1 MRQAIESTGAS
12 YTSAVESQPEL
23 YDDREEDFM
32 GAMECLK
39 KEHGMEEE
47 GILYT
52 MMKLLPLQIELQIP
66 GLLRWMAKI
75 RANAVVYCP
84 LASRE
89 GSVAAKIMGL
99 PSIGLLTTAGPGS
112 MEKSLSEFLQM
123 MGTSWEEARAE
134 IRAFSPVW
142 ECLDRLKSKWNVDMM
157 LEESLNEFA
166 FMPAL
171 VQSEVTL
178 VTTCEELQDP
188 VSQRLAERY
197 RDMKANFVAVGPL
210 LDSAGACRA
219 AGHKLK
225 SEQHVECSHDAF
237 DPLQQLREA
246 RLQGKKVIYASM
258 GTVVTGDSPD
268 FGWHAQL
275 QNGQGE
281 RTGVTGKQLCQA
293 AWRGLFDLEED
304 LKEAVLLVSVGPQA
318 DALEGLEV
326 PKNAFCSPT
335 LPQVDI
341 LKEGVDV
348 FLTHGGQ
355 NSFTESMANGVPVV
369 VCPGF
374 GDQPVN
380 AKKAAELGVGLQ
392 VPRPE
397 AESGLGGYSREVK
410 EALRR
415 VLAEGSFREQSKR
428 CEASLQ
434 RAGGVERAV
443 EITKSVAKAPR
454 LQVIYFILF
463 LLL

>member
-1 MRQAIESTGAS
+1 MLVCFFPQ
-12 YTSAVESQPEL
+12 
-23 YDDREEDFM
+23 
-32 GAMECLK
+32 
-39 KEHGMEEE
+39 
-47 GILYT
+47 
-52 MMKLLPLQIELQIP
+52 
-66 GLLRWMAKI
+66 
-75 RANAVVYCP
+75 
-84 LASRE
+84 
-89 GSVAAKIMGL
+89 
-99 PSIGLLTTAGPGS
+99 
-112 MEKSLSEFLQM
+112 
-123 MGTSWEEARAE
+123 
-134 IRAFSPVW
+134 AFSPVW
-142 ECLDRLKSKWNVDMM
+142 ECLDRLKRKWNVDMM
-157 LEESLNEFA
+157 LEESLSEFG
-166 FMPAL
+166 FMPAFA
-171 VQSEVTL
+171 QSEVTL

-188 VSQRLAERY
+188 LSQSLAEKY
-197 RDMKANFVAVGPL
+197 KDMKANFVAVGPL

-225 SEQHVECSHDAF
+225 SENQHVECAYDAF

-293 AWRGLFDLEED
+293 AWRGL
-304 LKEAVLLVSVGPQA
+304 
-318 DALEGLEV
+318 LEV

-355 NSFTESMANGVPVV
+355 NSFTESMAAGVPVV

-380 AKKAAELGVGLQ
+380 AKKAAELAVGLQ
-392 VPRPE
+392 VPRPDQASNLAAYSTEVAE
-397 AESGLGGYSREVK
+397 ALKKARFLCLDA
-410 EALRR
+410 EALRK
-415 VLAEGSFREQSKR
+415 VLAEPSFRERSKC
-428 CEASLQ
+428 CEASLR

-443 EITKSVAKAPR
+443 EITKGVAKARPG
-454 LQVIYFILF
+454 LDVASTPT
-463 LLL
+463 

>member
-1 MRQAIESTGAS
+1 MQLVCTIVDPQRPGT
-12 YTSAVESQPEL
+12 
-23 YDDREEDFM
+23 
-32 GAMECLK
+32 CLFVFF
-39 KEHGMEEE
+39 
-47 GILYT
+47 
-52 MMKLLPLQIELQIP
+52 PQ
-66 GLLRWMAKI
+66 
-75 RANAVVYCP
+75 
-84 LASRE
+84 
-89 GSVAAKIMGL
+89 
-99 PSIGLLTTAGPGS
+99 
-112 MEKSLSEFLQM
+112 
-123 MGTSWEEARAE
+123 
-134 IRAFSPVW
+134 AFSPVW
-142 ECLDRLKSKWNVDMM
+142 ECLDRLKRKWNVDMM
-157 LEESLNEFA
+157 LEESLSEFG
-166 FMPAL
+166 FMPAFA
-171 VQSEVTL
+171 QSEVTL

-188 VSQRLAERY
+188 LSQSLAEKY
-197 RDMKANFVAVGPL
+197 KDMKANFVAVGPL

-225 SEQHVECSHDAF
+225 SENQHVECAYDAF

-293 AWRGLFDLEED
+293 AWRGLFDLEE
-304 LKEAVLLVSVGPQA
+304 AVLLVSVGPQP

-355 NSFTESMANGVPVV
+355 NSFTESMAAGVPVV

-380 AKKAAELGVGLQ
+380 AKKAAQLAVGLQ
-392 VPRPE
+392 VPRPDQASNLAAYSTEVAE
-397 AESGLGGYSREVK
+397 ALKKARFFCLDA
-410 EALRR
+410 EALRK
-415 VLAEGSFREQSKR
+415 VLAEPSFRERSKC
-428 CEASLQ
+428 CEASLR

-443 EITKSVAKAPR
+443 EITKGVAKARPG
-454 LQVIYFILF
+454 LDVASTPT
-463 LLL
+463 